1 MSTVEVRVDDNLRLA
16 GALLAAGSW
25 PEHEQSVKPY
35 KPHRT
40 AEHAHKYF
48 AAHAGHAAVKGAATL
63 AGQGEGLSQLFA
75 HALNGDW
82 PANLPAADF
91 KSAAQPENFW
101 KESEADWQEAE
112 FDAKLVLAHGNLGQF
127 LDDLL
132 GPQTRKL
139 VMFPNLLYPGLTP
152 LAVASAAEIVAA
164 VPPPKAWGTS
174 PPWRYKERRDE
185 VLAAVSEAFAQF
197 IFEDGLPAAQAA
209 LKPRAV
215 AFGVAAAVLFVREA
229 EGQEAG
235 DQFMVM
241 EKKTHGLPNLPAL
254 VEALAPLLAG
264 RRAGKYKVFAD
275 YLPELASRLQG

>member
-25 PEHEQSVKPY
+25 PDHEQSIKPY

-48 AAHAGHAAVKGAATL
+48 AAHKGHAAVQGAAAL
-63 AGQGEGLSQLFA
+63 AGQGLGQLFR

-82 PANLPAADF
+82 PASIPVDDF

-101 KESEADWQEAE
+101 NDSQADWQEAE
-112 FDAKLVLAHGNLGQF
+112 FDARLALTHGSLGQF

-132 GPQTRKL
+132 GPQSRRL
-139 VMFPNLLYPGLTP
+139 VMFPNLLFPGLVAV
-152 LAVASAAEIVAA
+152 AVASTSEIVAV

-185 VLAAVSEAFAQF
+185 VLAQVSETFAQF
-197 IFEDGLPAAQAA
+197 IFETGLPAAHAA
-209 LKPRAV
+209 LKARAP
-215 AFGVAAAVLFVREA
+215 AFGAAAAVLFVREA
-229 EGQEAG
+229 EGQAAG
-235 DQFMVM
+235 DQYMVM
-241 EKKTHGLPNLPAL
+241 EKKAHGLPRLPA
-254 VEALAPLLAG
+254 VVDALAPLLAG
-264 RRAGKYKVFAD
+264 RRAGKYGAFAD
-275 YLPELASRLQG
+275 YLPQLAEVLN

>member
-25 PEHEQSVKPY
+25 PDHEQSVKPY

-40 AEHAHKYF
+40 AEHAHKHF
-48 AAHAGHAAVKGAATL
+48 TGHKDHAAVQAAAAL
-63 AGQGEGLSQLFA
+63 VGQGEGLGKLFG
-75 HALNGDW
+75 HALHGDW
-82 PANLPAADF
+82 PANIPAADF
-91 KSAAQPENFW
+91 KSTAQPENFW

-112 FDAKLVLAHGNLGQF
+112 FDLKLVLAHGNLGGF
-127 LDDLL
+127 IDDLL
-132 GPQTRKL
+132 GPQTRRL
-139 VMFPNLLYPGLTP
+139 VVFPNLLFPGLRAV
-152 LAVASAAEIVAA
+152 AVASASEIVAV

-185 VLAAVSEAFAQF
+185 VLAEVSETFARF
-197 IFEDGLPAAQAA
+197 IFEDSLPAAQAA
-209 LKPRAV
+209 LKPRSL

-235 DQFMVM
+235 DQFMIM

-264 RRAGKYKVFAD
+264 RRAGQFAGFAD
-275 YLPELASRLQG
+275 YLPQFASVLS